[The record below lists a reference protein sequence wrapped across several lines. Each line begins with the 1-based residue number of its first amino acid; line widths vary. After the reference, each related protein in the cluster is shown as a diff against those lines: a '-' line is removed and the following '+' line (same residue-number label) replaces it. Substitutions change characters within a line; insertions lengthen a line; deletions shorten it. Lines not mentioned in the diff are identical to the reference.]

1 MPIFA
6 FSKTHTKMPSV
17 YISMGS
23 NMGDRLANLKQACS
37 LISQSTGEIEGIS
50 GIYETAPW
58 GEHEEAAPY
67 LNLVLKLN
75 TEYFPILLL
84 AALKNI
90 EEKMGRPFKCKAPA
104 YLPRVIDLDILFFD
118 DLVYRCHAPYVLTIP
133 HRLLH
138 LRRFVLLPLSEL
150 DSDFEHPKLK
160 KTIKKL
166 LEKCKDVGE
175 ITLTT
180 YKIHE

>member
-1 MPIFA
+1 
-6 FSKTHTKMPSV
+6 MPSV

-23 NMGDRLANLKQACS
+23 NMGDRFANLKQACS
-37 LISQSTGEIEGIS
+37 LISQSVGVIENIS

-58 GEHEEAAPY
+58 GENEDSAPY
-67 LNLVLKLN
+67 FNLVLKLN

-90 EEKMGRPFKCKAPA
+90 EEKMGRPVKSKAPA

-166 LEKCKDVGE
+166 LEKCKDFGE

-180 YKIHE
+180 YNIHE

>member
-1 MPIFA
+1 
-6 FSKTHTKMPSV
+6 MPSV

-23 NMGDRLANLKQACS
+23 NMGDRFANLKQACS
-37 LISQSTGEIEGIS
+37 LISQSVGVIENIS
-50 GIYETAPW
+50 DIYETAPW
-58 GEHEEAAPY
+58 GENAEARPY
-67 LNLVLKLN
+67 LNLVLKL
-75 TEYFPILLL
+75 TTKHDPMLLL
-84 AALKNI
+84 VVLKNI
-90 EEKMGRPFKCKAPA
+90 EKKMGRPIKSKAEV

-118 DLVYRCHAPYVLTIP
+118 DLVYRCSVPYVLTIP

-166 LEKCKDVGE
+166 LEKCKDLGE

-180 YKIHE
+180 YNIHE

>member
-6 FSKTHTKMPSV
+6 FSKTHTKMPNV

-23 NMGDRLANLKQACS
+23 NMGDRFANLKQACS
-37 LISQSTGEIEGIS
+37 LISQSAGVIENIS

-75 TEYFPILLL
+75 TEHFPILLL
-84 AALKNI
+84 VVLKNI
-90 EEKMGRPFKCKAPA
+90 EKKMGRPVKSKAPV
-104 YLPRVIDLDILFFD
+104 YLPRVIDLDILFYD
-118 DLVYRCHAPYVLTIP
+118 DLVARYSVPLALTIP
-133 HRLLH
+133 HKLLH

-160 KTIKKL
+160 QTIKKL
-166 LEKCKDVGE
+166 LETCKDLGE

-180 YKIHE
+180 YNIHE